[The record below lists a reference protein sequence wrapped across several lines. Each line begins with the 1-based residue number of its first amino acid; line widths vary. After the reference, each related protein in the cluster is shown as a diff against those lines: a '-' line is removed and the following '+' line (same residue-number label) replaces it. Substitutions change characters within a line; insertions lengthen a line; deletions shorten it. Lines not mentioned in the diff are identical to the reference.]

1 MSKDS
6 LAHKTYKMVQR
17 RRRARRR
24 LHGTAERPRLSVHI
38 SNRHTSAQI
47 IDDIGGRTIAY
58 VTSAGQKNEASLS
71 DKAAW
76 TGAEIAKLAQKAKVK
91 KVIFDRGERK
101 YHGRVKQLAE
111 AARAG
116 GLEF

>member
-6 LAHKTYKMVQR
+6 LAHQRFKMAQR
-17 RRRARRR
+17 RQRARRR

-38 SNRHTSAQI
+38 SHKHVSAQI
-47 IDDIGGRTIAY
+47 INDDTGRTVVYATT
-58 VTSAGQKNEASLS
+58 VGQKNSSPLA

-76 TGAEIAKLAQKAKVK
+76 AGGEIAKKAQKAKVK
-91 KVIFDRGERK
+91 KIIFDRGERK
-101 YHGRVKQLAE
+101 YHGRVQKLAE

>member
-6 LAHKTYKMVQR
+6 LEHKKFKLVQR
-17 RRRARRR
+17 RQRTRRR
-24 LHGTAERPRLSVHI
+24 LLGTAQRPRLSVHI
-38 SNRHTSAQI
+38 SHRHVSAQI
-47 IDDIGGRTIAY
+47 IIDDTGRTVAY
-58 VTSAGQKNEASLS
+58 ATTVGQKAAGSLA

-76 TGAEIAKLAQKAKVK
+76 AGTEIAKKAQKVKVK

-101 YHGRVKQLAE
+101 YHGRVQKLAE

>member
-1 MSKDS
+1 
-6 LAHKTYKMVQR
+6 
-17 RRRARRR
+17 
-24 LHGTAERPRLSVHI
+24 LSVHI
-38 SNRHTSAQI
+38 SNRQVSAQI
-47 IDDIGGRTIAY
+47 INDDSGRTLAY
-58 VTSAGQKNEASLS
+58 ATTVGKKETVSLS

-76 TGAEIAKLAQKAKVK
+76 AGSEIAKKAQKAKIK
-91 KVIFDRGERK
+91 QVIFDRGERK

>member
-6 LAHKTYKMVQR
+6 LAHKRFKLVQR
-17 RRRARRR
+17 RQRARRQ
-24 LHGTAERPRLSVHI
+24 LHGTDECPRLSIHI
-38 SNRHTSAQI
+38 SQKHVSAQI
-47 IDDIGGRTIAY
+47 IDDNSGRTVAY
-58 VTSAGQKNEASLS
+58 ATTVGQKATGPLA

-76 TGAEIAKLAQKAKVK
+76 AGAEIAKKAQKAKVK

-101 YHGRVKQLAE
+101 YQGRVQKLAE
-111 AARAG
+111 AARDG

>member
-1 MSKDS
+1 MSNDS
-6 LAHKTYKMVQR
+6 LAHKRFKMIQR
-17 RRRARRR
+17 RHRTRRQ

-38 SNRHTSAQI
+38 SHKHISAQLVN
-47 IDDIGGRTIAY
+47 DDSGRTLAY
-58 VTSAGQKNEASLS
+58 ATTVGQNAPGPLAE
-71 DKAAW
+71 KAAW
-76 TGAEIAKLAQKAKVK
+76 AGAEIAKKAQKAKIK

-101 YHGRVKQLAE
+101 YHGRIKQLAE

>member
-17 RRRARRR
+17 RRRARRK
-24 LHGTAERPRLSVHI
+24 LHGTAGRPRLSVHI
-38 SNRHTSAQI
+38 SNRQASAQI
-47 IDDIGGRTIAY
+47 IDDDNGRTMAY
-58 VTSAGQKNEASLS
+58 ATSIGQKETASLS

-76 TGAEIAKLAQKAKVK
+76 TGSEIAKKAQKAKVK
-91 KVIFDRGERK
+91 RVIFDRGARK
-101 YHGRVKQLAE
+101 YHGRVKQLAD

>member
-6 LAHKTYKMVQR
+6 LAHKSYKKIQR
-17 RRRARRR
+17 RNRARSQM
-24 LHGTAERPRLSVHI
+24 HGTAQKPRLSVHI
-38 SNRHTSAQI
+38 SHKHVSAQI
-47 IDDIGGRTIAY
+47 INDDSGQTIAY
-58 VTSAGQKNEASLS
+58 ATTVGQKTTGPLT
-71 DKAAW
+71 DRAAW
-76 TGAEIAKLAQKAKVK
+76 AGTEIAKKAQKAKVK

-101 YHGRVKQLAE
+101 YHGRVKNLAE